1 MKDALAERIARLVV
15 VPVRLPGDYGKLD
28 ALRRVLGEDS
38 VGGVLLFGGDL
49 DLTPRFLQRLRE
61 AAGRPILVMSD
72 VERGVGQQV
81 EGCLRHPPSM
91 AVGALRDASAA
102 YALGAATALECR
114 RVGIDMALSPVLDLY
129 NEPLNPIVG
138 TRSFGEDPELVSLLG
153 VAWIEGCQEEGVLA
167 CAKHFPGHGRTLS
180 DSHDALP
187 RVEASSK
194 ELRTRDLVPFARA
207 AASGVAAV
215 MTAHVA
221 YPALDPD
228 ASPDTPATLSRRILT
243 GILREELSY
252 EGLILTDALIME
264 GVRRAAG
271 EGQAA
276 VDSLAAGC
284 DVLLCPTDHR
294 EVVKA
299 VEAAVLSGRLDGDL
313 VGRALQRLDAAHK
326 VLRDRPTARELSGM
340 DEYRA
345 YAMAKAAVTTLRDP
359 GRRLPLGAAAA
370 EDTLAVVLDDDD
382 RPGREEPVLEHREDF
397 GAGILRR
404 TPKAAEPN
412 EVLGRCA
419 VAERVFVFLYGDV
432 RAWKGR
438 AGLDPALAALLKSI
452 EERCA
457 DRAVLVSFGNPGLA
471 GAGGA
476 APAVCAWDD
485 SPVVQRAALDL
496 LLSGRAP
503 TGRPPYGPDLL
514 DGDG

>member
-15 VPVRLPGDYGKLD
+15 VPVRLPADYGRLEE
-28 ALRRVLGEDS
+28 LRRRLGEDA
-38 VGGVLLFGGDL
+38 VGGILLFGGDL
-49 DLTPRFLQRLRE
+49 DLTPRFVRTLRE

-72 VERGVGQQV
+72 VERGVGQQI
-81 EGCLRHPPSM
+81 EGCLRHPPGM
-91 AVGALRDASAA
+91 AVGALRDPSAA

-114 RVGIDMALSPVLDLY
+114 RVGIDMALAPVLDLY

-138 TRSFGEDPELVSLLG
+138 TRSFGEDPELASLLG
-153 VAWIEGCQEEGVLA
+153 VAWIEGCQEEGVFA
-167 CAKHFPGHGRTLS
+167 CAKHFPGHGRTLA

-187 RVEASSK
+187 RVEATAK

-207 AASGVAAV
+207 ASAGVAAV

-228 ASPDTPATLSRRILT
+228 ASPDLPATLSRRILT
-243 GILREELSY
+243 GILREEYSY
-252 EGLILTDALIME
+252 DGLILTDAL
-264 GVRRAAG
+264 AG
-271 EGQAA
+271 EGGAA
-276 VDSLAAGC
+276 VEALAAGC
-284 DVLLCPTDHR
+284 DVLLCPTDPR
-294 EVVKA
+294 EIVAA
-299 VEAAVLSGRLDGDL
+299 VEGAIKSGRLEEAVVD
-313 VGRALQRLDAAHK
+313 RAAARLDAAHR

-359 GRRLPLGAAAA
+359 GRRLPLGPVAP
-370 EDTLAVVLDDDD
+370 EETLAVVLDDDD

-397 GAGILRR
+397 RAGILRR
-404 TPKAAEPN
+404 TPKAADGN

-438 AGLDPALAALLKSI
+438 AGLDPALQGLLRSV
-452 EERCA
+452 EEKCA
-457 DRAVLVSFGNPGLA
+457 GRAVVVSFGNPGLA
-471 GAGGA
+471 GPKGPGT
-476 APAVCAWDD
+476 AVCAWDD
-485 SPVVQRAALDL
+485 APVVQRAALDL

-503 TGRPPYGPDLL
+503 TGRPPYGPDPME
-514 DGDG
+514 